1 MDLASLFP
9 LNFHMNFRIGG
20 PFSGGK
26 KKIAG
31 ILIRIPLN
39 REISLGDS
47 VILSNLVWGGLLCND
62 K

>member
-1 MDLASLFP
+1 
-9 LNFHMNFRIGG
+9 MNFRIGG